1 MDGRTRQVSHS
12 RFHSSISRLHRSSAF
27 SSFFLYIS
35 DLIDENYVI
44 YTQHDED
51 GRFRVKLFCVNPAQ
65 NLQNCMDKGRST
77 VFFSAYDGMQALQQI
92 RQNQIDLLVIDVMMP
107 SLDGIHATMKIREES
122 KVPVIIINYIF

>member
-1 MDGRTRQVSHS
+1 MENFEKNFLDFYFEV
-12 RFHSSISRLHRSSAF
+12 RS
-27 SSFFLYIS
+27 FLYIS

-77 VFFSAYDGMQALQQI
+77 VFFSAYITSG
-92 RQNQIDLLVIDVMMP
+92 DVLP
-107 SLDGIHATMKIREES
+107 GAFKRTKR
-122 KVPVIIINYIF
+122 